1 LDDGVVAG
9 DGAGGVGDNDGVGAS
24 GGRGHAG
31 DGVGRAGCAGDRAA
45 VFAPD
50 VGEICAVGD
59 DGQSE

>member
-1 LDDGVVAG
+1 MDDGVVAG
-9 DGAGGVGDNDGVGAS
+9 DGAGGVGNDDGVGACVGCGHVGNGVS
-24 GGRGHAG
+24 GVRGAG
-31 DGVGRAGCAGDRAA
+31 KKDA